1 MGTIVATL
9 IKQHHHHQINLSYQ
23 SRIDFTVNFSVLV
36 FLFLT
41 FEPTLPQISI
51 KLIDESQAISNQGRL
66 QTWVENLPSIS
77 SCTSWCFA
85 LPQLHGFNRC
95 YGILKV
101 LISCYNSLSVTFW
114 NTLLHWM
121 KPYDRWA
128 SPSPL
133 YFPKLT
139 WTSMGWQTLI
149 RVSVL
154 SCLLEW
160 RHVSV
165 L

>member
-9 IKQHHHHQINLSYQ
+9 IKHHHHHHHQINLSYQ

-51 KLIDESQAISNQGRL
+51 KLIDETKSSQAISNQGRL
-66 QTWVENLPSIS
+66 QTWVENL
-77 SCTSWCFA
+77 
-85 LPQLHGFNRC
+85 HGFNRC

-101 LISCYNSLSVTFW
+101 LISFYNSLSVTFW

-128 SPSPL
+128 APSPL

-139 WTSMGWQTLI
+139 GTSMGWQTLI
-149 RVSVL
+149 RVSML